1 MSMRLD
7 IALSTVLLAA
17 ASVLAAC
24 SKTPT
29 PGQTSQAAAPSPQAA
44 GAAPTSSAAAL
55 RVALYPGLQPLV
67 EAHRIALDKSGY
79 MVVADFKSDD
89 APDKVAAFYRAQLG
103 KQFGDK
109 TEVQEIARGE
119 GMTSFQSTDGQGQG
133 STVLVRPEST
143 GTVVGIQTLVKT
155 N

>member
-1 MSMRLD
+1 MRLRK
-7 IALSTVLLAA
+7 ALSTVLLAA

-29 PGQTSQAAAPSPQAA
+29 QGQTVQAPAAPS
-44 GAAPTSSAAAL
+44 AAPTSSAAAL
-55 RVALYPGLQPLV
+55 RVALYPGLQTLV

-133 STVLVRPEST
+133 TTVLVRPEGT
-143 GTVVGIQTLVKT
+143 ATVVGIQTLVKT